1 MSWFDDIFSIDGDI
15 YQPDASDAV
24 SNFDLSGL
32 TNNIDV
38 GDAVGSI
45 DLSSLGDVD
54 TSWLDSLDFSQFSE
68 PSAYSFFNTDGY
80 GYDNFDSLYNFDSPY
95 NFDSL
100 YSALESPT
108 APSIS
113 TAALDGFSVSDPVA
127 ADVYFANT
135 ISNPTEANLFATE
148 NSLSSAFGD
157 PVRQAMLLSQPQS
170 MSTAQL
176 DGFTVA
182 PEASSSNSG
191 GSWNGN
197 SYGDGNH
204 SFTGGSSGGSYS
216 DSPSAG
222 IPTSFLSKLMAPSI
236 QVVGSAA
243 QRALMQKLGLAMP
256 TKSNLASGIGAALM
270 AAQVAGAFG
279 SDAKAPEPEQLKT
292 TKMNWNKSIANKAR
306 GGSIE
311 GQAAVPQG
319 ALGLLKGAQ
328 AGQDDSVPI
337 NASHGEYVMDADV
350 VAALGDGNTD
360 AGAAKLDAMRENI
373 RKHKR
378 SAPPSKI
385 PPKAKPVKAYLKGAK

>member
-1 MSWFDDIFSIDGDI
+1 
-15 YQPDASDAV
+15 
-24 SNFDLSGL
+24 
-32 TNNIDV
+32 
-38 GDAVGSI
+38 
-45 DLSSLGDVD
+45 
-54 TSWLDSLDFSQFSE
+54 
-68 PSAYSFFNTDGY
+68 
-80 GYDNFDSLYNFDSPY
+80 
-95 NFDSL
+95 
-100 YSALESPT
+100 
-108 APSIS
+108 
-113 TAALDGFSVSDPVA
+113 
-127 ADVYFANT
+127 
-135 ISNPTEANLFATE
+135 
-148 NSLSSAFGD
+148 
-157 PVRQAMLLSQPQS
+157 MLLSQPQS

-182 PEASSSNSG
+182 PEASSAPAYIG
-191 GSWNGN
+191 PG
-197 SYGDGNH
+197 
-204 SFTGGSSGGSYS
+204 S
-216 DSPSAG
+216 DSFNQYYNPQDGVVPTNAG

-279 SDAKAPEPEQLKT
+279 SDAKAPEPQQLKT

-328 AGQDDSVPI
+328 AGQDDGVPI

>member
-68 PSAYSFFNTDGY
+68 PSAYSFLNTDGY
-80 GYDNFDSLYNFDSPY
+80 GYD

-135 ISNPTEANLFATE
+135 IRNPTEANLFATE

-182 PEASSSNSG
+182 PEASSAPAYIG
-191 GSWNGN
+191 PG
-197 SYGDGNH
+197 
-204 SFTGGSSGGSYS
+204 S
-216 DSPSAG
+216 DSFNQYYNPQDGVVPTNAG

-256 TKSNLASGIGAALM
+256 TKSNLASGIGAALL
-270 AAQVAGAFG
+270 ASQVAGALGG
-279 SDAKAPEPEQLKT
+279 SDAKAPEPKQLKT
-292 TKMNWNKSIANKAR
+292 TKMDWNKSIANKAR

-311 GQAAVPQG
+311 GVLAAPRG
-319 ALGLLKGAQ
+319 ALGLLKGMQ
-328 AGQDDSVPI
+328 AGQDDGVPI

-360 AGAAKLDAMRENI
+360 AGAAKLDMMRENI

-378 SAPPSKI
+378 SAPTSKI
-385 PPKAKPVKAYLKGAK
+385 PPKAKPVKAYLKGTK

>member
-182 PEASSSNSG
+182 PEASSAPEYIG
-191 GSWNGN
+191 PG
-197 SYGDGNH
+197 
-204 SFTGGSSGGSYS
+204 S
-216 DSPSAG
+216 DSFNQYYNPQDGVVPTNAG

-243 QRALMQKLGLAMP
+243 QRALMQQLGLAKP

-270 AAQVAGAFG
+270 ASQVAGAFG

>member
-54 TSWLDSLDFSQFSE
+54 TSWLDSLDFSQFPE
-68 PSAYSFFNTDGY
+68 PSAYSFLYTDGY
-80 GYDNFDSLYNFDSPY
+80 GYY

-135 ISNPTEANLFATE
+135 IRNPTEANLFATE

-176 DGFTVA
+176 NGFTVA
-182 PEASSSNSG
+182 PEASSAPEYIG
-191 GSWNGN
+191 PG
-197 SYGDGNH
+197 
-204 SFTGGSSGGSYS
+204 S
-216 DSPSAG
+216 DSFNKYYNPQDGVVPTNAG
-222 IPTSFLSKLMAPSI
+222 IPTSFLSKLVAPSI

-328 AGQDDSVPI
+328 AGQDDGVPI

>member
-1 MSWFDDIFSIDGDI
+1 MSWFDDLFSIDGDI

-68 PSAYSFFNTDGY
+68 PSAYSFLNTDGY
-80 GYDNFDSLYNFDSPY
+80 GYD

-182 PEASSSNSG
+182 PEASSAPEYIG
-191 GSWNGN
+191 PG
-197 SYGDGNH
+197 
-204 SFTGGSSGGSYS
+204 S
-216 DSPSAG
+216 DSFNQYYNPQDGVVPTNAG

-279 SDAKAPEPEQLKT
+279 SDAKAPEPQQLKT

>member
-1 MSWFDDIFSIDGDI
+1 MSWFDDVFSIDGDI

-38 GDAVGSI
+38 GDAAGSI

-54 TSWLDSLDFSQFSE
+54 ASWLDSLDFSQFSE
-68 PSAYSFFNTDGY
+68 PSAYSFLNTDGY
-80 GYDNFDSLYNFDSPY
+80 GYD

-135 ISNPTEANLFATE
+135 ISNPIEANLFATE

-182 PEASSSNSG
+182 PEASSAPAYIG
-191 GSWNGN
+191 PG
-197 SYGDGNH
+197 
-204 SFTGGSSGGSYS
+204 S
-216 DSPSAG
+216 DSFNQYYNPQDGVVPTNAG
-222 IPTSFLSKLMAPSI
+222 IPTSFLSKLMAPSS

-279 SDAKAPEPEQLKT
+279 SDAKAPEPKQLKT

-378 SAPPSKI
+378 SAPASKI
-385 PPKAKPVKAYLKGAK
+385 PPKAKPVKAYLKGTK

>member
-1 MSWFDDIFSIDGDI
+1 MGWFDDIFSIDGDI

-68 PSAYSFFNTDGY
+68 PSAYSFLNTDGY
-80 GYDNFDSLYNFDSPY
+80 GYD

-182 PEASSSNSG
+182 PEASSAPAYIG
-191 GSWNGN
+191 PG
-197 SYGDGNH
+197 
-204 SFTGGSSGGSYS
+204 S
-216 DSPSAG
+216 DSFNQYYNPQDGVVPTNAG

-279 SDAKAPEPEQLKT
+279 SDAKAPEPKQLKT
-292 TKMNWNKSIANKAR
+292 TKMDWNKSIANKAC

-311 GQAAVPQG
+311 GVLAAPRG
-319 ALGLLKGAQ
+319 ALGLLKGMQ
-328 AGQDDSVPI
+328 AGQDDGVPI

-360 AGAAKLDAMRENI
+360 AGAAKLDMMRENI

-378 SAPPSKI
+378 SAPASKI
-385 PPKAKPVKAYLKGAK
+385 PPKAKPVKAYLKGTK

>member
-1 MSWFDDIFSIDGDI
+1 MGWFDDIFSIDGDI

-38 GDAVGSI
+38 GDAAGSI

-68 PSAYSFFNTDGY
+68 PSAYSFLNPDGY
-80 GYDNFDSLYNFDSPY
+80 GYD

-157 PVRQAMLLSQPQS
+157 PVRQAMLLSQPRS

-182 PEASSSNSG
+182 PEASSAPAYIG
-191 GSWNGN
+191 PG
-197 SYGDGNH
+197 
-204 SFTGGSSGGSYS
+204 S
-216 DSPSAG
+216 DSFNQYYNPQDGVVPTNAG

-279 SDAKAPEPEQLKT
+279 SDAKAPEPQQLKT

-328 AGQDDSVPI
+328 AGQDDGVPI

>member
-1 MSWFDDIFSIDGDI
+1 MGWFDDVFSIDGDI

-38 GDAVGSI
+38 GDAAGSI

-54 TSWLDSLDFSQFSE
+54 ASWLDSLDFSPFSE
-68 PSAYSFFNTDGY
+68 PSAYSFLNTDGY
-80 GYDNFDSLYNFDSPY
+80 GYD

-135 ISNPTEANLFATE
+135 ISNPIEANLFATE

-182 PEASSSNSG
+182 PEASSAPAYIG
-191 GSWNGN
+191 PG
-197 SYGDGNH
+197 
-204 SFTGGSSGGSYS
+204 S
-216 DSPSAG
+216 DSFNQYYNPQDGVVPTNAG
-222 IPTSFLSKLMAPSI
+222 IPTSFLSKLMAPSS

-279 SDAKAPEPEQLKT
+279 SDAKAPEPKQLKT

>member
-1 MSWFDDIFSIDGDI
+1 MSWFDDDLFSIDGSI
-15 YQPDASDAV
+15 YSPEAADNFNLSD
-24 SNFDLSGL
+24 L

-68 PSAYSFFNTDGY
+68 PSADSFFNTDGY
-80 GYDNFDSLYNFDSPY
+80 GYDNFDSLYGYDNFDSPY

-176 DGFTVA
+176 NGFTVA
-182 PEASSSNSG
+182 PEASSAPEYIG
-191 GSWNGN
+191 PG
-197 SYGDGNH
+197 
-204 SFTGGSSGGSYS
+204 S
-216 DSPSAG
+216 DSFNQYYNPQDGVVPTNAG

-279 SDAKAPEPEQLKT
+279 SDAKAPEPQQLKT

-328 AGQDDSVPI
+328 AGQDDGVPI

>member
-1 MSWFDDIFSIDGDI
+1 MGWFDDIFSIDGDI

-68 PSAYSFFNTDGY
+68 PSAYSFLNTDGY
-80 GYDNFDSLYNFDSPY
+80 GYD

-182 PEASSSNSG
+182 PEASSAPAYIG
-191 GSWNGN
+191 PG
-197 SYGDGNH
+197 
-204 SFTGGSSGGSYS
+204 S
-216 DSPSAG
+216 DSFNQYYNPQDGVVPTNAG

>member
-1 MSWFDDIFSIDGDI
+1 MGWFDDIFSIDGDI

-80 GYDNFDSLYNFDSPY
+80 GYDNFDSLY
-95 NFDSL
+95 
-100 YSALESPT
+100 SALESPT

-135 ISNPTEANLFATE
+135 ISNPTEANLFATA

-182 PEASSSNSG
+182 PEASSAPEYIG
-191 GSWNGN
+191 PG
-197 SYGDGNH
+197 
-204 SFTGGSSGGSYS
+204 S
-216 DSPSAG
+216 DSFNQYYNPQDGVVPTNAG

-279 SDAKAPEPEQLKT
+279 SDAKAPEPQQLKT

>member
-1 MSWFDDIFSIDGDI
+1 MSWFDDVFSIDGDI

-54 TSWLDSLDFSQFSE
+54 TSWLDSLDFRQFSE
-68 PSAYSFFNTDGY
+68 PSAYSFLNTDDY
-80 GYDNFDSLYNFDSPY
+80 GYDNFDSLYR
-95 NFDSL
+95 
-100 YSALESPT
+100 ALESPT

-135 ISNPTEANLFATE
+135 ISNPIEANLFATE

-182 PEASSSNSG
+182 PEASSAPAYIG
-191 GSWNGN
+191 PG
-197 SYGDGNH
+197 
-204 SFTGGSSGGSYS
+204 S
-216 DSPSAG
+216 DSFNQYYNPQDGVVPTNAG

-279 SDAKAPEPEQLKT
+279 SDAKAPEPTQLKT

>member
-1 MSWFDDIFSIDGDI
+1 MGWFDDIFSIDGDI

-80 GYDNFDSLYNFDSPY
+80 GYDNFDSLYNFDSRY

-170 MSTAQL
+170 PEIYGMNLSVPGSGNAEEPGAQYYSVPSAESFATA
-176 DGFTVA
+176 A
-182 PEASSSNSG
+182 EN
-191 GSWNGN
+191 
-197 SYGDGNH
+197 
-204 SFTGGSSGGSYS
+204 
-216 DSPSAG
+216 AG

-279 SDAKAPEPEQLKT
+279 SDAKAPEPQQLKT

-328 AGQDDSVPI
+328 AGQDDGVPI

>member
-54 TSWLDSLDFSQFSE
+54 TSWLDSLDFSQFSG
-68 PSAYSFFNTDGY
+68 PSAYSFLNTDGY
-80 GYDNFDSLYNFDSPY
+80 GYDNFDSLYR
-95 NFDSL
+95 
-100 YSALESPT
+100 ALESPT

-182 PEASSSNSG
+182 P
-191 GSWNGN
+191 
-197 SYGDGNH
+197 
-204 SFTGGSSGGSYS
+204 
-216 DSPSAG
+216 
-222 IPTSFLSKLMAPSI
+222 
-236 QVVGSAA
+236 
-243 QRALMQKLGLAMP
+243 
-256 TKSNLASGIGAALM
+256 
-270 AAQVAGAFG
+270 
-279 SDAKAPEPEQLKT
+279 
-292 TKMNWNKSIANKAR
+292 
-306 GGSIE
+306 
-311 GQAAVPQG
+311 
-319 ALGLLKGAQ
+319 
-328 AGQDDSVPI
+328 
-337 NASHGEYVMDADV
+337 
-350 VAALGDGNTD
+350 
-360 AGAAKLDAMRENI
+360 
-373 RKHKR
+373 
-378 SAPPSKI
+378 
-385 PPKAKPVKAYLKGAK
+385 